1 MQFKV
6 LARIEEAALNA
17 WPAPQQ
23 MMYDGWVLR
32 FTGGN
37 SKRVNSV
44 NVFGPS
50 TLPLSEKI
58 RFCEAVYSRMGLPI
72 LFRLP
77 DPFITPGLPQILM
90 DSGFEAFDLTL
101 VLGREIDVSSALPA
115 GVDVRS
121 LLDEDWLQIYAQ
133 ITGKTLAS
141 LVHHKAVL
149 KGIVPEKKLIAL
161 YWGERPVACGM
172 GIVSGDLL
180 GYFSIYTDTDVRRK
194 GLGQA
199 VMSVLS
205 QWGFEHGATFAYL
218 QVEGD
223 NVPALAMYQ
232 KLGFMCLY
240 RYEYWRKVGDKGKL
254 ETAHF

>member
-77 DPFITPGLPQILM
+77 DPFITPELPRTLPAA
-90 DSGFEAFDLTL
+90 GYKVFDPTQ
-101 VLGREIDVSSALPA
+101 VLGREIDSSSALPV
-115 GVDVRS
+115 GVDVHT

-172 GIVSGDLL
+172 GVISGDLL
-180 GYFSIYTDTDVRRK
+180 GYFSIYTDKSVRRQ

-199 VMSVLS
+199 VMRALS
-205 QWGFEHGATFAYL
+205 QWGIEHGATFGYL
-218 QVEGD
+218 QVEED
-223 NVPALAMYQ
+223 NIPALALYQ
-232 KLGFMCLY
+232 KLGFMRLY